1 MHQVPVILEAELF
14 HRAIHHAQKSAH
26 GDCQYRRSW
35 NQHRWWGQDLPLFTA
50 PWLCFDPIYIMTPCP
65 RKYPYL
71 PIPQSKITLFSKQ
84 YLFSCWL
91 SHPIIHTHSHHSHYY
106 FFFFFYIPT
115 THYSKRWTQHSSFRQ
130 ILALIK
136 RKSKRRSWIHVPWVF
151 IQHISNPELPLEAG
165 TDHWTHLKQ
174 INL

>member
-1 MHQVPVILEAELF
+1 MHRNQHMVIASTAEAGTNIGGGDRIFPFSQHHDSALTQSTLW
-14 HRAIHHAQKSAH
+14 HHAPGNILTFLFLSP
-26 GDCQYRRSW
+26 RS
-35 NQHRWWGQDLPLFTA
+35 
-50 PWLCFDPIYIMTPCP
+50 
-65 RKYPYL
+65 
-71 PIPQSKITLFSKQ
+71 LFSQ
-84 YLFSCWL
+84 SNISSAVDF
-91 SHPIIHTHSHHSHYY
+91 PILWSTHILIILTII
-106 FFFFFYIPT
+106 FFFFYIPT

-136 RKSKRRSWIHVPWVF
+136 RKSKRRSWIHVPWVS